1 VRTPGS
7 SGPLGTSIKWLLF
20 LKGLLDT
27 ASSRYYDLWSRHT
40 GRSRVSD
47 LERLSF
53 SLERSLLAR
62 LEKLRKEGGYDN
74 RSEFLRDMIR
84 GRLVDRAWEL
94 DKEAVGAITLVYDH
108 HTRGLNEKLTDLQH
122 DHHAAILATT
132 HVHLDHHHCVEVI
145 LVRGRAGR
153 IRAVADLLQK
163 QKGVLHGGLS
173 VSSTGKELD

>member
-1 VRTPGS
+1 MP
-7 SGPLGTSIKWLLF
+7 
-20 LKGLLDT
+20 
-27 ASSRYYDLWSRHT
+27 
-40 GRSRVSD
+40 D

-53 SLERSLLAR
+53 SLERPLLDR
-62 LEKLRKEGGYDN
+62 LERLREEAGYGN

-94 DKEAVGAITLVYDH
+94 DEEAVGTITLVYDH
-108 HTRGLNEKLTDLQH
+108 HARGLNEKLTGLQH
-122 DHHAAILATT
+122 DHHEVILATT

-153 IRAVADLLQK
+153 IRAIADSLGK

-173 VSSTGKELD
+173 MSSTGKELA

>member
-1 VRTPGS
+1 
-7 SGPLGTSIKWLLF
+7 
-20 LKGLLDT
+20 
-27 ASSRYYDLWSRHT
+27 
-40 GRSRVSD
+40 VSD

-53 SLERSLLAR
+53 SLDRSLLER
-62 LEKLRKEGGYDN
+62 LAALQVEAGYGN

-94 DKEAVGAITLVYDH
+94 DEEAVGTITLVYDH
-108 HTRGLNEKLTDLQH
+108 NVRRLNEKLTDLQH
-122 DHHAAILATT
+122 DHHEVILATT

-153 IRAVADLLQK
+153 IRAIADALQK

-173 VSSTGKELD
+173 MSSTGKGLG

>member
-1 VRTPGS
+1 MP
-7 SGPLGTSIKWLLF
+7 
-20 LKGLLDT
+20 
-27 ASSRYYDLWSRHT
+27 
-40 GRSRVSD
+40 D

-53 SLERSLLAR
+53 SLERPLLER
-62 LEKLRKEGGYDN
+62 LERLREEAGYGN

-94 DKEAVGAITLVYDH
+94 DEEAVGTITLVYDH
-108 HTRGLNEKLTDLQH
+108 HTRRLNERLTDLQH
-122 DHHAAILATT
+122 DHHEVILATT

-153 IRAVADLLQK
+153 IRAIADALQK

-173 VSSTGKELD
+173 MSATGRELV